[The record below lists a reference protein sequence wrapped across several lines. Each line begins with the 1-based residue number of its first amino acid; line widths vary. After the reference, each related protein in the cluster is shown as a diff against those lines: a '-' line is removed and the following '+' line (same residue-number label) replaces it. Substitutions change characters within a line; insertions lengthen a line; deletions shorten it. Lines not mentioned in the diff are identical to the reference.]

1 MWTFEAQ
8 TLYGLKYINERSK
21 ICTNTD
27 RHVYKIIAK
36 LLVDKF
42 LSVIAKKKNFE
53 YLSFSPYLVYPYY
66 FL

>member
-42 LSVIAKKKNFE
+42 VFVIAKK
-53 YLSFSPYLVYPYY
+53 
-66 FL
+66 